1 MLYPVLV
8 NDMQLHPKK
17 KNWSKNSKRLFLM
30 GGGSVYKKA
39 QLGKVKD
46 GEYAESNE
54 KSYFRF
60 FR

>member
-1 MLYPVLV
+1 
-8 NDMQLHPKK
+8 
-17 KNWSKNSKRLFLM
+17 M

-60 FR
+60 FRYLVFELLASKRLQKMRKK